1 MLHLDARPKAAYLYH
16 PVTPYTPHKM
26 AFISQI
32 RSGTFTFEER
42 EHAEDGA
49 TETVFPAAAPDAEDE
64 S

>member
-1 MLHLDARPKAAYLYH
+1 
-16 PVTPYTPHKM
+16 M

-49 TETVFPAAAPDAEDE
+49 TEAVFPAAAPDAEDE